1 MPNKK
6 RIIMKT
12 VFICS
17 AVITAACLY
26 LLYKKGNSVK
36 RTNLLDLSNVKIETI
51 DGILRLDDIVHI
63 FKSFNLNQETDT
75 PFIADKNKLEKLFE
89 VYPFNILKKEDYTS
103 VVIGVYKQEPKK
115 KETVMLEIIYAK
127 TLDKE
132 LEDVLSQAKDDNPL
146 VVLN

>member
-6 RIIMKT
+6 RIDMKT

-17 AVITAACLY
+17 AVFTAACLY

-51 DGILRLDDIVHI
+51 DGILRLNDIVHI

-75 PFIADKNKLEKLFE
+75 PFIADKNKLEKLFK
-89 VYPFNILKKEDYTS
+89 VYPSNILKKEDYTS

-127 TLDKE
+127 ALDKE